1 MTSYSEFEQDFR
13 VDVAANSL
21 LTGLPMAAVAT
32 FVFGDA
38 ATRPLSAI
46 QDQVTST
53 DKFTQELRL
62 VSAEDD
68 TFEWLLGAYYTDED
82 SGIDPQKILAVE
94 AGTDTLAT
102 DIPTMVEA
110 TVLSTY
116 EELALFANATWH
128 ITPRF
133 DLSFGARASDNDQEA
148 SQVLQGALFDALG
161 CRPDV

>member
-1 MTSYSEFEQDFR
+1 MS
-13 VDVAANSL
+13 
-21 LTGLPMAAVAT
+21 AV
-32 FVFGDA
+32 
-38 ATRPLSAI
+38 

-62 VSAEDD
+62 VSAESD

-82 SGIDPQKILAVE
+82 SGIDPQKILVVE
-94 AGTDTLAT
+94 SGTDTLAT
-102 DIPTMVEA
+102 DIPPMVEA

-148 SQVLQGALFDALG
+148 SQVFTGALFVRG
-161 CRPDV
+161 HRPSLTTPIPRRARSPGRWRRASRSTTTSRSSRESPRDSGQAART